1 MKDVDVNVVFDWKGE
16 TRKGA
21 TEGTVSVK
29 VYEHK
34 TRRRKY
40 VSCGVRI
47 SADEWN
53 DRLWVVRREDAS
65 QLNNKIKAQ
74 LEKCVER
81 LREKN
86 ESECSVTDGKASG
99 IVVNELPSV
108 KSMKV
113 DKNADSFLR
122 FMYDEIKK
130 ADVAE
135 GTRKHHVSTYNVL
148 VEYGKIR
155 KMEDVTRTNVLSW
168 IEWQR
173 KRKTVKLQD
182 GKRVSVL
189 ISQGT
194 VHKQWKVIKKYIGI
208 AQAKGLLPMNVVAGI
223 SVPQGDAEPR
233 VFLNDTEIKKWC
245 SVELPN
251 EHLKMAR
258 DRFIVQMGT
267 GLAFGDLL
275 DVDWSVREMVG
286 KFLCINGRRL
296 KTKKAFFCVIL
307 DFAAE
312 VLERWGW
319 EVPAISNTNYNIY
332 LDEVAKRAGINK
344 HITSHVG
351 RHTYACYCLRHG
363 VRIEAVQRTLGH
375 SKIVT
380 TQIYARL
387 AGVDVV
393 EAFESLK

>member
-1 MKDVDVNVVFDWKGE
+1 MKDIDVNVVYDWKGE

-21 TEGTVSVK
+21 AEGTVSIK

-40 VSCGVRI
+40 VSCGVRVHP
-47 SADEWN
+47 DEWN
-53 DRLWVVRREDAS
+53 ERLWVVRREDAA
-65 QLNNKIKAQ
+65 QLNNNIKAQ
-74 LEKCVER
+74 LAKCVEN
-81 LREKN
+81 LREAEEAV
-86 ESECSVTDGKASG
+86 ESEMPTAR
-99 IVVNELPSV
+99 
-108 KSMKV
+108 SMRV
-113 DKNADSFLR
+113 DKDANSFLH
-122 FMYDEIKK
+122 FMWDEIKK
-130 ADVAE
+130 ADVSE
-135 GTRKHHVSTYNVL
+135 GTRRHHVSTYNIL
-148 VEYGKIR
+148 LEYGRIR
-155 KMEDVTRTNVLSW
+155 KMEDVRRTNILAW
-168 IEWQR
+168 IEWQK
-173 KRKTVKLQD
+173 KRKTVKLED

-189 ISQGT
+189 VSQST
-194 VHKQWKVIKKYIGI
+194 VHKQWKVLKKYIGI
-208 AQAKGLLPMNVVAGI
+208 AQSKGLLPMNAVAGV
-223 SVPQGDAEPR
+223 SVPQGETEQR
-233 VFLNDTEIKKWC
+233 VFLNDDEIRKWC
-245 SVELPN
+245 SADLPN

-267 GLAFGDLL
+267 GLAFGDML
-275 DVDWSVREMVG
+275 DVDWSVRENVG
-286 KFLCINGRRL
+286 KFLCLNGRRL

-375 SKIVT
+375 SKITT

-393 EAFESLK
+393 NAFSDLK